1 MMNKLDNFHQVD
13 DADIA
18 VISLS
23 GRFPKAQ
30 NLEQFWQN
38 LRSGVES
45 ISFFSAQELES
56 AGIDSATL
64 SDPNYVKAAVPLEH
78 IDLFDASFFGYN
90 PRDAEIMDP
99 QHRIFLECACAAL
112 ENAGY
117 DPQTYSGSIGV
128 YAGST
133 ISNYLFNIYSNSN
146 IRESV
151 SGVEISLGNHP
162 DYLPMRVSFKLNL
175 TGPSYA
181 IQTSCST
188 SLVAVH
194 VACQSLLNYECDIA
208 LAGGISILDM
218 QPKSGYLYQEDGVL
232 SPDGHCRA
240 FDAKA
245 KGTIFGSGI
254 GIVVLKRLKDALA
267 DGDCIHGVIKGSAVN
282 NDGSLKAGFTA
293 PSVERQA
300 DVIAEAIA
308 AAGVEA
314 DTITYV
320 ETHGTGTPLGDPIEI
335 KALTKA
341 FRTSTQKRGF
351 CAIGSVKTNVGHL
364 DAAAGIAGLIKT
376 ILALKHKQIPPSL
389 HFKEPNPQIDFANS
403 PFYVNNTLSEWK
415 TDRIPRRAGITSL
428 GFGGTNAHVIVE
440 EAPPIEASNPGRT
453 YKLLM
458 LSAKTSSAL
467 ETATVNLA
475 NYLQQH
481 PELNLADVAYTLA
494 VGRQT
499 FNHRRIM
506 VCETIDDAVKTLHPL
521 EPQRVF
527 TYYQQPCNYPVVFM
541 FPGQGA
547 QYVNMARELYQSEPK
562 FTEEVDRCSLMLRP
576 FLGLDLREILYPSE
590 AQTQTA
596 TQQLKQTSIT
606 QPALFVI
613 EYALSKLWM
622 AWGVRPEAMIG
633 HSIGEYVAATLAG
646 VFSLKDALALVAVR
660 GRLMQ
665 QVPKGAM
672 LSVQLS
678 EQQVQ
683 PLLGKE
689 LSLAGING
697 PSLCVVSG
705 SCEAIDKLHQQLL
718 EKDVGCRKLHTSHA
732 FHSQMMDSVIE
743 AYTQYVEKVKFH
755 TPKIPFISNVTG
767 TWITTAQATDPNY
780 WAKHLRQ
787 TVRFSSGITELLK
800 EPERILLEVGPG
812 RTLSTFAKQHYN
824 SEPVVL
830 TSLRHPQEQQPDVAF
845 LLNTLGKLWLFG
857 VQVDW
862 SGFHANERRYRI
874 PLPTYPFERQRYWI
888 SRQAQPHDVRATQV
902 SLGKKP
908 DIADWFYLPLW
919 KQSAPPGLLGK
930 EDFAEQKS
938 CVLVFIDECG
948 LGEELVKKLQQ
959 QGQDSICVECSSRAI
974 AVRVGSEFSKLSD
987 SLYTLNPRQSH
998 DYDALLNELGALNLI
1013 PKTIVHLW
1021 SVTPGDKRSLKPS
1034 AYRTESELECFDDAQ
1049 YLGFYSLLFLTQA
1062 LGKQNWTD
1070 KFQITVIS
1078 NNIHSVTTEEMLFP
1092 EKATVLGLVK
1102 VIPQEYSN
1110 ISCRSIDIALPKQGS
1125 WQEEKLVDHLLT
1137 ELITKSS
1144 ELVIAYRGLNRW
1156 VQTFEPVRLEEASM
1170 STSRLRKGGVYLI
1183 TEGLGNIGLILAE
1196 YLAQTVQ
1203 AKLVLI
1209 GHNGLPE
1216 KDEWFE
1222 WLATHNDQDEMSHK
1236 IRKVQALEKLG
1247 AEVLVLSADVTNFEQ
1262 MQRAIAFVTNHFGNI
1277 HGVIY
1282 AAEIVNDNSNKSIQE
1297 ISQTDC
1303 QCQFQSKANG
1313 LFVLEKVLQGRGLD
1327 FYLLISSLSS
1337 ILGGLGY
1344 AAYSAAN
1351 ILVDTFAHKQNQ
1363 TNPVPWMSVN
1373 WDRWQLGE
1381 EEQNTANRTTLA
1393 GLFITPEEG
1402 IKAFQ
1407 CILTS
1412 DKITQVVVSTGDL
1425 QARFDQWLKLE
1436 SLGDIEQTS
1445 SAGDTKEELASTSL
1459 ARILHPR
1466 PNLGNDY
1473 VAPRTHVEETL
1484 ADIWRE
1490 ILCIEQIGIHDD
1502 FFELGGHSLLAVH
1515 LMAKIK
1521 KQLGQNIQ
1529 LSALFQGATIKHL
1542 ASILHEQANNQT
1554 SSPLVAIQP
1563 QGSKPPLFFVHPVGG
1578 NILCYYELSRHLG
1591 SEQPFYG
1598 LQALGLNGECQPY
1611 TRIEDMATQYIK
1623 ALREIQPNGPY
1634 FLGGWSMGG
1643 VVAFEMAQQLLRY
1656 GDQVAM
1662 LAMLDSPAPVKS
1674 EQTTEIDDYDDVKIL
1689 VDFAIDMA
1697 KSAGK
1702 NLSGSL
1708 EELQK
1713 LTLDEQLNYFLE
1725 QARIANLLPLD
1736 FELQQLH
1743 CLLKVFKSNVL
1754 ALQSYA
1760 PQVFPNRMIYFQASD
1775 EVSNDFHNPTL
1786 FWGGLSRKPVEII
1799 TIPSNHYTIIT
1810 KPHIQVVVEPLKF
1823 FINQT

>member
-1 MMNKLDNFHQVD
+1 MNKLETINDVD
-13 DADIA
+13 DADIG
-18 VISLS
+18 IIGLS
-23 GRFPKAQ
+23 GRFPKAE
-30 NLEQFWQN
+30 NIEQFWQN
-38 LRSGVES
+38 LRDGVES

-56 AGIDSATL
+56 MGIDSAML

-99 QHRIFLECACAAL
+99 QHRIFLECACVAL

-117 DPQTYSGSIGV
+117 DPQTFSGSIGV

-151 SGVEISLGNHP
+151 SDVEISLGNHP

-245 KGTIFGSGI
+245 KGTIFGSGV

-267 DGDCIHGVIKGSAVN
+267 DGDRIHAVIKGSAVN

-314 DTITYV
+314 ETITYV

-341 FRTSTQKRGF
+341 FRTSTQKQGF

-389 HFKEPNPQIDFANS
+389 HFEQPNPQIDFANS

-415 TDRIPRRAGITSL
+415 TGRIPRRAGITSL
-428 GFGGTNAHVIVE
+428 GFGGTNAHVILE
-440 EAPPIEASNPGRT
+440 EAPSIEASNPGRT
-453 YKLLM
+453 HKLLM

-475 NYLQQH
+475 NYLQEY

-499 FNHRRIM
+499 FNHRRIL
-506 VCETIDDAVKTLHPL
+506 VCDDIEDAVKTLHPL

-527 TYYQQPCNYPVVFM
+527 THYQQPCNQSVIFM

-606 QPALFVI
+606 QPVLFVI

-660 GRLMQ
+660 GQLMQ

-678 EQQVQ
+678 EQEVQ
-683 PLLGKE
+683 PLLREE
-689 LSLAGING
+689 LSLAAINS

-705 SCEAIDKLHQQLL
+705 SSDTIDKLQQQLL
-718 EKDVGCRKLHTSHA
+718 EKDIGCRKLHTSHA
-732 FHSQMMDSVIE
+732 FHSQMMDSVIDP
-743 AYTQYVEKVKFH
+743 YTHYVQKVKLNP
-755 TPKIPFISNVTG
+755 PKIPFISNVTG

-780 WAKHLRQ
+780 WARHLRQ

-812 RTLSTFAKQHYN
+812 RTLSTFGKQHYN
-824 SEPVVL
+824 LELVMLS
-830 TSLRHPQEQQPDVAF
+830 SIRHPQEQQSDVAF

-857 VQVDW
+857 VPVDW
-862 SGFHANERRYRI
+862 SGFYANERRYRI

-888 SRQAQPHDVRATQV
+888 SRQAQPHDVHATQV

-919 KQSAPPGLLGK
+919 KQSTLPGLLGK
-930 EDFAEQKS
+930 GDLAEQKS
-938 CVLVFIDECG
+938 CTLMFIDECG

-959 QGQDSICVECSSRAI
+959 QGQEAI

-987 SLYTLNPRQSH
+987 SLYTLNATQSH
-998 DYDALLNELGALNLI
+998 DYDALLNELLAQNKI
-1013 PKTIVHLW
+1013 PNTIVHLW
-1021 SVTPGDKRSLKPS
+1021 SVTPDEH
-1034 AYRTESELECFDDAQ
+1034 TESELEWFDGAQ

-1062 LGKQNWTD
+1062 LGKQNCTD
-1070 KFQITVIS
+1070 EFQITVVS
-1078 NNIHSVTTEEMLFP
+1078 NNIQSITAEEMLCP
-1092 EKATVLGLVK
+1092 EKATVLGPVK

-1110 ISCRSIDIALPKQGS
+1110 ISCRSIDVALPRQGS
-1125 WQEEKLVDHLLT
+1125 WLEEKLVDHLLD
-1137 ELITKSS
+1137 ELQTKSS

-1156 VQTFEPVRLEEASM
+1156 VQTFERVRLEEAKGR
-1170 STSRLRKGGVYLI
+1170 TSRLRIGGVYLI

-1196 YLAQTVQ
+1196 SVAQTVP

-1209 GHNGLPE
+1209 GQKDLPE
-1216 KDEWFE
+1216 KDEWSQ
-1222 WLATHNDQDEMSHK
+1222 WLVTHDDQDEMSHK
-1236 IRKVQALEKLG
+1236 IRKVQALEELG
-1247 AEVLVLSADVTNFEQ
+1247 AEVLVLSTDVTNFEQ
-1262 MQRAIAFVTNHFGNI
+1262 MQRAIAFITEYFGDI
-1277 HGVIY
+1277 HGVFY
-1282 AAEIVNDNSNKSIQE
+1282 AAEIVGDNSSKSVQE
-1297 ISQTDC
+1297 ISQPDC
-1303 QCQFQSKANG
+1303 QCQFQSKAHG
-1313 LFVLEKVLQGRGLD
+1313 LFVLEKVLQGRDLD

-1344 AAYSAAN
+1344 IAYSAAN
-1351 ILVDTFAHKQNQ
+1351 IFIDTFVHKQHQ
-1363 TNPVPWMSVN
+1363 TNRISWISLN

-1381 EEQNTANRTTLA
+1381 EDNNTTNRTTFA
-1393 GLFITPEEG
+1393 ELFITPEEG

-1407 CILTS
+1407 RILTRE
-1412 DKITQVVVSTGDL
+1412 KITQVVVSTGDL
-1425 QARFDQWLKLE
+1425 QARFDQWLKLK
-1436 SLGDIEQTS
+1436 SLDDIEQTS
-1445 SAGDTKEELASTSL
+1445 FAGDTKEELVPTNI
-1459 ARILHPR
+1459 ARRLHPR
-1466 PNLGNDY
+1466 PNLGNNY
-1473 VAPRTHVEETL
+1473 VAPRTHVEQTL
-1484 ADIWRE
+1484 ADIWQQ

-1515 LMAKIK
+1515 LMTKIK

-1529 LSALFQGATIKHL
+1529 LSALFQGPTIKRL
-1542 ASILHEQANNQT
+1542 ANILHEQANNQT
-1554 SSPLVAIQP
+1554 SAPLVVIQP

-1578 NILCYYELSRHLG
+1578 NILCYYELSRHLV

-1598 LQALGLNGECQPY
+1598 LQALGLNGECEPY
-1611 TRIEDMATQYIK
+1611 TRIEDMATEYIK

-1643 VVAFEMAQQLLRY
+1643 VVAFEMATQLLRY

-1674 EQTTEIDDYDDVKIL
+1674 NQTVEVDDYDDVKIL

-1697 KSAGK
+1697 RSAGK
-1702 NLSGSL
+1702 NLSGSV
-1708 EELQK
+1708 EQLQG
-1713 LTLDEQLNYFLE
+1713 LTLEEQLNYFLE
-1725 QARIANLLPLD
+1725 QARITNLLPLD
-1736 FELQQLH
+1736 FELQQLRY
-1743 CLLKVFKSNVL
+1743 LLKVFKSNVI
-1754 ALQSYA
+1754 ALQNYV
-1760 PQVFPNRMIYFQASD
+1760 PQVYPNPIIYFQATE
-1775 EVSNDFHNPTL
+1775 EVSNDLHNPI
-1786 FWGGLSRKPVEII
+1786 LSWNELSSVPIKII
-1799 TIPSNHYTIIT
+1799 NLL
-1810 KPHIQVVVEPLKF
+1810 QFLKRVCF
-1823 FINQT
+1823 LILKKA

>member
-1 MMNKLDNFHQVD
+1 MNNLESFNQVD

-18 VISLS
+18 VIGLS

-30 NLEQFWQN
+30 NIEEFWQN
-38 LRSGVES
+38 LRDGVES

-99 QHRIFLECACAAL
+99 QHRIFLECACVAL

-133 ISNYLFNIYSNSN
+133 ISNYLFNIYSNPN

-151 SGVEISLGNHP
+151 SDVEISLGNHP

-245 KGTIFGSGI
+245 KGTIFGSGV
-254 GIVVLKRLKDALA
+254 GIVVLKRLKDAVA
-267 DGDCIHGVIKGSAVN
+267 DGDRIHAIIKGSAVN

-351 CAIGSVKTNVGHL
+351 CAIASVKTNIGHL

-376 ILALKHKQIPPSL
+376 ILALKHKQIPASL
-389 HFKEPNPQIDFANS
+389 HCEQPNPQIDFTNS
-403 PFYVNNTLSEWK
+403 PFYVSTALSEWK
-415 TDRIPRRAGITSL
+415 TNGIPRRAGITSL

-440 EAPPIEASNPGRT
+440 EAPFIEASSPGRT

-467 ETATVNLA
+467 ETATLNLA
-475 NYLQQH
+475 NHLKQH
-481 PELNLADVAYTLA
+481 PDLNLADAAYTLA

-499 FNHRRIM
+499 FNHRRIL
-506 VCETIDDAVKTLHPL
+506 VCETIDDAVEALHSL
-521 EPQRVF
+521 DPQRVF
-527 TYYQQPCNYPVVFM
+527 TYYQQPCNHPVVFM

-547 QYVNMARELYQSEPK
+547 QYVNMARQLYHEPK
-562 FTEEVDRCSLMLRP
+562 FTEEVDRCCLILKP
-576 FLGLDLREILYPSE
+576 HLGLDLRDILYPSE

-622 AWGVRPEAMIG
+622 AWGIRPEAMIG

-646 VFSLKDALALVAVR
+646 VFSLKDALALVAIR
-660 GRLMQ
+660 GQLMQ
-665 QVPKGAM
+665 ELPKGAM

-705 SCEAIDKLHQQLL
+705 STEAIAQLQQQLL

-743 AYTQYVEKVKFH
+743 PYTQYIQKVKLNP
-755 TPKIPFISNVTG
+755 PKIPFISNVTG

-787 TVRFSSGITELLK
+787 TVRFSSGMTELLK

-830 TSLRHPQEQQPDVAF
+830 TSIRHPQEQQSDVAF

-862 SGFHANERRYRI
+862 SGFYANEQRHRI

-888 SRQAQPHDVRATQV
+888 SPQAQPRDVRATQV
-902 SLGKKP
+902 SLSKKL
-908 DIADWFYLPLW
+908 DIADWFYLPFW
-919 KQSAPPGLLGK
+919 KQSVPLALLGK
-930 EDFAEQKS
+930 GDLAEQKS
-938 CVLVFIDECG
+938 CTLVFIDECG
-948 LGEELVKKLQQ
+948 LGSQLVKKLEQ
-959 QGQDSICVECSSRAI
+959 QGQEAI
-974 AVRVGSEFSKLSD
+974 AIHRGSEFSKLSD
-987 SLYTLNPRQSH
+987 RLYTLNPRQSN
-998 DYDALLNELGALNLI
+998 DYDALLNELLAQNKI

-1021 SVTPGDKRSLKPS
+1021 SVTPDDC
-1034 AYRTESELECFDDAQ
+1034 AESEIECFNSAQ

-1070 KFQITVIS
+1070 EFQITVVS
-1078 NNIHSVTTEEMLFP
+1078 NNIQSVTAEEMLCP
-1092 EKATVLGLVK
+1092 EKATVLGPVK

-1110 ISCRSIDIALPKQGS
+1110 ISCRSIDVALPRQGS
-1125 WQEEKLVDHLLT
+1125 WQEEKLVDYLLD
-1137 ELITKSS
+1137 ELQTKSS

-1156 VQTFEPVRLEEASM
+1156 VQTFEPVRLSEANGKI
-1170 STSRLRKGGVYLI
+1170 SRLRKGGVYLI
-1183 TEGLGNIGLILAE
+1183 TEGLGNIGLILAK

-1209 GHNGLPE
+1209 GHNSFPE
-1216 KDEWFE
+1216 KDEWSG
-1222 WLATHNDQDEMSHK
+1222 WLATHNDQDEMSRK
-1236 IRKVQALEKLG
+1236 IREVQALEELG

-1262 MQRAIAFVTNHFGNI
+1262 MQSAIAFVTNHFGDI
-1277 HGVIY
+1277 HGIIY
-1282 AAEIVNDNSNKSIQE
+1282 AAEIVGDNSQKSIQE
-1297 ISQTDC
+1297 ICQTDC
-1303 QCQFQSKANG
+1303 QCQFQSRANG
-1313 LFVLEKVLQGRGLD
+1313 LFVLEKVLQARELD

-1351 ILVDTFAHKQNQ
+1351 VFVDTFVHKQNQ
-1363 TNPVPWMSVN
+1363 TNPVPWISVN
-1373 WDRWQLGE
+1373 CDRWQLG

-1393 GLFITPEEG
+1393 ELFITPEEG

-1407 CILTS
+1407 RILTS

-1436 SLGDIEQTS
+1436 FLRDIEQTS

-1459 ARILHPR
+1459 GRILHPR

-1473 VAPRTHVEETL
+1473 VAPRTHVEQTL

-1490 ILCIEQIGIHDD
+1490 ILCIEQVGIHDD

-1529 LSALFQGATIKHL
+1529 LSALFQKSTIKHL

-1554 SSPLVAIQP
+1554 LSPLVAIQP

-1578 NILCYYELSRHLG
+1578 NILCYYELSLHL
-1591 SEQPFYG
+1591 SSDQPLYG

-1643 VVAFEMAQQLLRY
+1643 VVAFEMATQLLRH
-1656 GDQVAM
+1656 GDRVAM

-1674 EQTTEIDDYDDVKIL
+1674 EKTAEIDEYDDVKIL
-1689 VDFAIDMA
+1689 VDFAMDMA
-1697 KSAGK
+1697 QSAGK
-1702 NLSGSL
+1702 NLLGSVDQ
-1708 EELQK
+1708 LQG
-1713 LTLDEQLNYFLE
+1713 LTQDEQLNYFLK
-1725 QARIANLLPLD
+1725 QARIANLLPPD
-1736 FELQQLH
+1736 FELQQLR
-1743 CLLKVFKSNVL
+1743 CLLNVFKSNVL
-1754 ALQSYA
+1754 ALQSYV
-1760 PQVFPNRMIYFQASD
+1760 PQVYPNQIVYFQASD
-1775 EVSNDFHNPTL
+1775 EVSNDLHNPTL
-1786 FWGGLSRKPVEII
+1786 FWGGLSCEPIEII

-1810 KPHIQVVVEPLKF
+1810 KPHIQVVVEQLNVF
-1823 FINQT
+1823 LNQT

>member
-1 MMNKLDNFHQVD
+1 MNVLKTINDID
-13 DADIA
+13 DADIG
-18 VISLS
+18 VIGLS

-30 NLEQFWQN
+30 NIEQFWQN
-38 LRSGVES
+38 LRSGIES
-45 ISFFSAQELES
+45 ISFFSEQELES
-56 AGIDSATL
+56 VGIDSATL
-64 SDPNYVKAAVPLEH
+64 NDPNYVKAAVPLEH

-99 QHRIFLECACAAL
+99 QHRIFLECACVAL
-112 ENAGY
+112 EDAGY
-117 DPQTYSGSIGV
+117 NPQTYFGSIGV

-146 IRESV
+146 IRKSV
-151 SGVEISLGNHP
+151 SDVEISLGNHP

-245 KGTIFGSGI
+245 KGTIFGSGV

-267 DGDCIHGVIKGSAVN
+267 DGDCIHAVIKGSAVN

-293 PSVERQA
+293 PSVEGQVE
-300 DVIAEAIA
+300 VIAEAIA

-314 DTITYV
+314 ETITYV

-341 FRTSTQKRGF
+341 FRTSTQKQGF

-389 HFKEPNPQIDFANS
+389 HFEQPNPQIDFANS

-415 TDRIPRRAGITSL
+415 TGRIPRRAGITSL
-428 GFGGTNAHVIVE
+428 GFGGTNAHVILE
-440 EAPPIEASNPGRT
+440 EAPSIEASNLGRT
-453 YKLLM
+453 HKLLM

-475 NYLQQH
+475 NYLQQY

-499 FNHRRIM
+499 FNHRRIL
-506 VCETIDDAVKTLHPL
+506 VCHDIKDAVKTLHPL
-521 EPQRVF
+521 EPQRIF
-527 TYYQQPCNYPVVFM
+527 THYQQACNQSVIFM

-562 FTEEVDRCSLMLRP
+562 FTEEVDRCCLMLRP

-590 AQTQTA
+590 AQTETA
-596 TQQLKQTSIT
+596 IKQLKQTFIT
-606 QPALFVI
+606 QPVLFVI

-633 HSIGEYVAATLAG
+633 HSIGEYVAATLAE
-646 VFSLKDALALVAVR
+646 VFSLRDALALVVTR
-660 GRLMQ
+660 GQLMQ
-665 QVPKGAM
+665 QLPSGAM
-672 LSVQLS
+672 LSVPLS
-678 EQQVQ
+678 EQEVQ

-689 LSLAGING
+689 LSLAAING
-697 PSLCVVSG
+697 SSLCVVSG
-705 SCEAIDKLHQQLL
+705 SIDVIDKLHQQLL

-732 FHSQMMDSVIE
+732 FHSQMMDSVIDP
-743 AYTQYVEKVKFH
+743 YTHYLQKVKLN

-767 TWITTAQATDPNY
+767 TWITTAQATDPHY

-787 TVRFSSGITELLK
+787 TVRFSSGISELLK

-812 RTLSTFAKQHYN
+812 RTLSTFALTHYN
-824 SEPVVL
+824 LEPLVL
-830 TSLRHPQEQQPDVAF
+830 TSLRHPQQQQSDVAF
-845 LLNTLGKLWLFG
+845 LLNTLGRLWLSG
-857 VQVDW
+857 VKVDW
-862 SGFHANERRYRI
+862 SGFYANERRHRI

-888 SRQAQPHDVRATQV
+888 SRQAQPRDIPATQV
-902 SLGKKP
+902 SLSKKP

-919 KQSAPPGLLGK
+919 KQSTLPGLLGK
-930 EDFAEQKS
+930 EDLAEQKS
-938 CVLVFIDECG
+938 CTLVFSDECG
-948 LGEELVKKLQQ
+948 LGSQLVKKLQQ
-959 QGQDSICVECSSRAI
+959 QGQEAI
-974 AVRVGSEFSKLSD
+974 AVRVGSEFSKLND

-998 DYDALLNELGALNLI
+998 DYDALLNEHLAQNKI
-1013 PKTIVHLW
+1013 PNTIVHLW
-1021 SVTPGDKRSLKPS
+1021 SVTPDEY
-1034 AYRTESELECFDDAQ
+1034 AESELEWFDGAQ

-1070 KFQITVIS
+1070 EFQITVVS
-1078 NNIHSVTTEEMLFP
+1078 NNIQSITAEEMLCP
-1092 EKATVLGLVK
+1092 EKATILGPVK

-1110 ISCRSIDIALPKQGS
+1110 ISCRSIDVALPRQGS
-1125 WQEEKLVDHLLT
+1125 WQEEKLVNHLLD
-1137 ELITKSS
+1137 ELQTKSS

-1156 VQTFEPVRLEEASM
+1156 VQTFERVRLEEAKGK
-1170 STSRLRKGGVYLI
+1170 TSRLRIGGVYLI

-1209 GHNGLPE
+1209 GQKDLPA
-1216 KDEWFE
+1216 KDEWSQ
-1222 WLATHNDQDEMSHK
+1222 WLITHDDQDEMSRK
-1236 IRKVQALEKLG
+1236 IRKVQALEELG
-1247 AEVLVLSADVTNFEQ
+1247 AEVLVLSADVTNSEQ
-1262 MQRAIAFVTNHFGNI
+1262 MQRAIALASKHFGDI

-1282 AAEIVNDNSNKSIQE
+1282 AAEIVGGNLQKSVQE

-1303 QCQFQSKANG
+1303 ECQFQSKAHG
-1313 LFVLEKVLQGRGLD
+1313 LFVLEKVLLGRELD

-1344 AAYSAAN
+1344 IAYSAAN
-1351 ILVDTFAHKQNQ
+1351 IFIDTFVHKQNQ
-1363 TNPVPWMSVN
+1363 TNRVPWITVN
-1373 WDRWQLGE
+1373 WDRWQFGE
-1381 EEQNTANRTTLA
+1381 EENTTNKTTLA
-1393 GLFITPEEG
+1393 ELFITPEEG
-1402 IKAFQ
+1402 VKAFQ
-1407 CILTS
+1407 RILTRE
-1412 DKITQVVVSTGDL
+1412 KITQFVVSTGDL
-1425 QARFDQWLKLE
+1425 QARFDQWLKLK
-1436 SLGDIEQTS
+1436 SSSDIEQTS
-1445 SAGDTKEELASTSL
+1445 CVGDTKEELASTNL

-1473 VAPRTHVEETL
+1473 VAPLTHVEQTL
-1484 ADIWRE
+1484 ADIWQE

-1515 LMAKIK
+1515 LMTKIK
-1521 KQLGQNIQ
+1521 KLLGQNIQ
-1529 LSALFQGATIKHL
+1529 LSVLFQGATIKRL
-1542 ASILHEQANNQT
+1542 ANILHEEANNQT
-1554 SSPLVAIQP
+1554 SSPLVPIQP

-1578 NILCYYELSRHLG
+1578 NILCYYELSRYLG

-1598 LQALGLNGECQPY
+1598 LQALGLNGECETY

-1623 ALREIQPNGPY
+1623 ALRKIQPNGPY

-1643 VVAFEMAQQLLRY
+1643 VVAFEMATQLLKH
-1656 GDQVAM
+1656 GHQVAM
-1662 LAMLDSPAPVKS
+1662 LAMLDSPAPVPSNK
-1674 EQTTEIDDYDDVKIL
+1674 TTEIDDDDDVKIL

-1697 KSAGK
+1697 RSAGK
-1702 NLSGSL
+1702 NLSGSV
-1708 EELQK
+1708 EQLQG
-1713 LTLDEQLNYFLE
+1713 LTLEEQLNYFLE

-1736 FELQQLH
+1736 FELQQLRF
-1743 CLLKVFKSNVL
+1743 LLKVFQSNVR
-1754 ALQSYA
+1754 ALQSYV
-1760 PQVFPNRMIYFQASD
+1760 PQVYPNPIIYFQASE
-1775 EVSNDFHNPTL
+1775 EVSNDLHNPTL
-1786 FWGGLSRKPVEII
+1786 SWGRASREPIKII
-1799 TIPSNHYTIIT
+1799 TIPSNHYTIMT
-1810 KPHIQVVVEPLKF
+1810 KPHVQVVVEHLMVFK
-1823 FINQT
+1823 N

>member
-1 MMNKLDNFHQVD
+1 MINSLKIFHQVD
-13 DADIA
+13 EADIA
-18 VISLS
+18 VIGLS

-30 NLEQFWQN
+30 NIEQFWQN

-45 ISFFSAQELES
+45 ISFFSTQELES

-64 SDPNYVKAAVPLEH
+64 NDPNYVKAAVPLEH

-99 QHRIFLECACAAL
+99 QHRIFLECACVAL

-117 DPQTYSGSIGV
+117 NPQTYSGSIGV

-133 ISNYLFNIYSNSN
+133 ISNYLFNIYSNPN

-194 VACQSLLNYECDIA
+194 VACQSLLNYECDMA

-218 QPKSGYLYQEDGVL
+218 QSKNGYRYQEDGVL

-245 KGTIFGSGI
+245 KGTIFGSGV
-254 GIVVLKRLKDALA
+254 GIVVLKKLKDALA
-267 DGDCIHGVIKGSAVN
+267 DGDRIHAVIKGSAVN

-293 PSVERQA
+293 PSVEGQVE
-300 DVIAEAIA
+300 VIAEAIA

-314 DTITYV
+314 ETITYV

-341 FRTSTQKRGF
+341 FRTSTLKRGF

-467 ETATVNLA
+467 EAATVNLG

-481 PELNLADVAYTLA
+481 PELNLADVAYTLQ
-494 VGRQT
+494 VGRQA
-499 FNHRRIM
+499 FNHRRIL
-506 VCETIDDAVKTLHPL
+506 VCHDIEDAVKTLHPL
-521 EPQRVF
+521 EPKRVF
-527 TYYQQPCNYPVVFM
+527 THYQQPCNHPVVFM

-562 FTEEVDRCSLMLRP
+562 FTEEVDRCCLMLRP
-576 FLGLDLREILYPSE
+576 FLGLDLRDILYPSE

-596 TQQLKQTSIT
+596 TKQLEQTSIT

-633 HSIGEYVAATLAG
+633 HSIGEYVAATLSG
-646 VFSLKDALALVAVR
+646 VFSLKDALALVAAR

-689 LSLAGING
+689 LSLAGVNG

-705 SCEAIDKLHQQLL
+705 STDAIAQLQQQLL
-718 EKDVGCRKLHTSHA
+718 EKDVGCRKLHTSGA

-743 AYTQYVEKVKFH
+743 LYTQYIQKVKLN

-767 TWITTAQATDPNY
+767 TWITTAQATDSHY
-780 WAKHLRQ
+780 WARHLRQ
-787 TVRFSSGITELLK
+787 TVRFSSGMTELLK

-812 RTLSTFAKQHYN
+812 GTLSTFAKQYYN
-824 SEPVVL
+824 LEPVVL
-830 TSLRHPQEQQPDVAF
+830 TSLRHPQEQQSDIAF

-857 VQVDW
+857 VQVDG
-862 SGFHANERRYRI
+862 SGFYANERRHRI

-902 SLGKKP
+902 SLSKKP

-930 EDFAEQKS
+930 ENLAEQKS
-938 CVLVFIDECG
+938 CTLVFMDECG
-948 LGEELVKKLQQ
+948 LGYQLVKKLEHL
-959 QGQDSICVECSSRAI
+959 GSSKAI

-998 DYDALLNELGALNLI
+998 DYDALLNELGALNKI
-1013 PKTIVHLW
+1013 PNTIVHLW
-1021 SVTPGDKRSLKPS
+1021 SVTPDE
-1034 AYRTESELECFDDAQ
+1034 RTESELEWFDSAQ

-1070 KFQITVIS
+1070 KFQITVVS
-1078 NNIHSVTTEEMLFP
+1078 NNIQSVTAEEILCP

-1110 ISCRSIDIALPKQGS
+1110 ISCRSIDVALPRCGS

-1156 VQTFEPVRLEEASM
+1156 VQTFEPVRLEEAKG
-1170 STSRLRKGGVYLI
+1170 STSRLKKGGVYLI
-1183 TEGLGNIGLILAE
+1183 IEGLGNIGLILAQ

-1209 GHNGLPE
+1209 GHKGLPE
-1216 KDEWFE
+1216 KDEWSQ
-1222 WLATHNDQDEMSHK
+1222 WLATHDHQDEISRK
-1236 IRKVQALEKLG
+1236 IRKVQALDELG
-1247 AEVLVLSADVTNFEQ
+1247 AEVLVLSVDVTNFEQ
-1262 MQRAIAFVTNHFGNI
+1262 MQRAITLATEHSGNI

-1282 AAEIVNDNSNKSIQE
+1282 AAEIVSDNSNKNSNKSIQE

-1303 QCQFQSKANG
+1303 QYQFQSKTHG
-1313 LFVLEKVLQGRGLD
+1313 LFVLEKILQARELD

-1344 AAYSAAN
+1344 VAYSAAN
-1351 ILVDTFAHKQNQ
+1351 IFVDTFAHKQNQ
-1363 TNPVPWMSVN
+1363 TNPVPWISVN
-1373 WDRWQLGE
+1373 CDRWQLGE
-1381 EEQNTANRTTLA
+1381 EEQNIANRTTLA
-1393 GLFITPEEG
+1393 ELFITPEEG

-1407 CILTS
+1407 RIFIS
-1412 DKITQVVVSTGDL
+1412 EKITQVVVSTGDL

-1436 SLGDIEQTS
+1436 SLGDIDQTS
-1445 SAGDTKEELASTSL
+1445 FAGDTKEELASTSL

-1473 VAPRTHVEETL
+1473 VAPRTHIEQTL

-1490 ILCIEQIGIHDD
+1490 ILCIEHIGIHDD

-1554 SSPLVAIQP
+1554 LSGLVAIQP

-1578 NILCYYELSRHLG
+1578 NILCYYELSRHL
-1591 SEQPFYG
+1591 SWDQPFYG
-1598 LQALGLNGECQPY
+1598 LQALGLNGECEPI

-1623 ALREIQPNGPY
+1623 ALREIQPTGPY

-1643 VVAFEMAQQLLRY
+1643 VVAFEMAQQLLRH

-1662 LAMLDSPAPVKS
+1662 LAMLDSPVPVKS
-1674 EQTTEIDDYDDVKIL
+1674 EQTAEVDDYDDVKIL
-1689 VDFAIDMA
+1689 VDFATDMA
-1697 KSAGK
+1697 LSAGK
-1702 NLSGSL
+1702 NLSGSVD
-1708 EELQK
+1708 ELQG
-1713 LTLDEQLNYFLE
+1713 LGLDEQLNYFLE

-1736 FELQQLH
+1736 FELQQLR

-1760 PQVFPNRMIYFQASD
+1760 PQVYPNKFVYFQASD
-1775 EVSNDFHNPTL
+1775 EVSNDLQNPTL
-1786 FWGGLSRKPVEII
+1786 FWGGLSCKTVEII

-1810 KPHIQVVVEPLKF
+1810 KPHIKVVVEHLNVF
-1823 FINQT
+1823 MNQI

>member
-1 MMNKLDNFHQVD
+1 MNSLENFHQAD

-18 VISLS
+18 VIGLS

-30 NLEQFWQN
+30 NIEQFWQN

-56 AGIDSATL
+56 VGIDSAML

-99 QHRIFLECACAAL
+99 QHRIFLECACVAL

-151 SGVEISLGNHP
+151 SSVEISLGNHP

-218 QPKSGYLYQEDGVL
+218 QPKSGYIYQEDGVL

-245 KGTIFGSGI
+245 KGTIFGSGV
-254 GIVVLKRLKDALA
+254 GIVVLKRLKEALA
-267 DGDCIHGVIKGSAVN
+267 DGDCIHAVIKGSAVN

-293 PSVERQA
+293 PSVEGQVE
-300 DVIAEAIA
+300 VIAEAIA

-314 DTITYV
+314 ETITYV

-341 FRTSTQKRGF
+341 FRTSTRKQGF

-389 HFKEPNPQIDFANS
+389 HFEQPNPQIDFANS

-415 TDRIPRRAGITSL
+415 TGRIPRRAGITSL
-428 GFGGTNAHVIVE
+428 GFGGTNAHVILE
-440 EAPPIEASNPGRT
+440 EAPSIEASNPGRT
-453 YKLLM
+453 HKLLI

-475 NYLQQH
+475 NYLEQY

-499 FNHRRIM
+499 FNHRRIL
-506 VCETIDDAVKTLHPL
+506 VCHDIEDAVKTLHPL

-527 TYYQQPCNYPVVFM
+527 THYQQACNHSVIFM

-562 FTEEVDRCSLMLRP
+562 FTEEVDCCCLMLRP

-590 AQTQTA
+590 AQTETA
-596 TQQLKQTSIT
+596 TKQLKQTSIT
-606 QPALFVI
+606 QPVLFVI

-646 VFSLKDALALVAVR
+646 VFSLKDALALVATR
-660 GRLMQ
+660 GQLMQ
-665 QVPKGAM
+665 QLPSGAM

-678 EQQVQ
+678 EQEVQ

-689 LSLAGING
+689 LSLAAING
-697 PSLCVVSG
+697 SSLCVVSG
-705 SCEAIDKLHQQLL
+705 SIDVIDKLQQQLL

-732 FHSQMMDSVIE
+732 FHSQMMDSVIDL
-743 AYTQYVEKVKFH
+743 YTQYLQKVKLN

-767 TWITTAQATDPNY
+767 TWITTAQATDPHY
-780 WAKHLRQ
+780 WARHLRQ
-787 TVRFSSGITELLK
+787 TVRFSSGIIELLK

-812 RTLSTFAKQHYN
+812 RTLSTFALTHYN
-824 SEPVVL
+824 LEPVVL
-830 TSLRHPQEQQPDVAF
+830 TSIRHPQEQQSDVAF
-845 LLNTLGKLWLFG
+845 LLNTLGRLWLSG
-857 VQVDW
+857 VKVDW
-862 SGFHANERRYRI
+862 SGFYANDRRHRI

-888 SRQAQPHDVRATQV
+888 SRQAQPRDIPATQV
-902 SLGKKP
+902 LLGKNLE
-908 DIADWFYLPLW
+908 IADWFYLPLW
-919 KQSAPPGLLGK
+919 KQSTPPGLLGK
-930 EDFAEQKS
+930 GDLAEQKS
-938 CVLVFIDECG
+938 CKLVFSDECG

-959 QGQDSICVECSSRAI
+959 QGQEAI
-974 AVRVGSEFSKLSD
+974 TVRVGSEFSKLSD

-998 DYDALLNELGALNLI
+998 DYDALLNELLAQNKI
-1013 PKTIVHLW
+1013 PNTIVHLW
-1021 SVTPGDKRSLKPS
+1021 SVTPDEH
-1034 AYRTESELECFDDAQ
+1034 TESELEWFDGAQ

-1070 KFQITVIS
+1070 EFQITVVS
-1078 NNIHSVTTEEMLFP
+1078 NNIQSITAKEMLCP
-1092 EKATVLGLVK
+1092 EKATVLGPVK

-1110 ISCRSIDIALPKQGS
+1110 ISCRSIDVALPRQGS
-1125 WQEEKLVDHLLT
+1125 WQEEKLVDHLLD
-1137 ELITKSS
+1137 ELQTKSS

-1156 VQTFEPVRLEEASM
+1156 VQTFERVRLEEAKGK
-1170 STSRLRKGGVYLI
+1170 TSRLRKGGVYLI
-1183 TEGLGNIGLILAE
+1183 TEGLANIGLILAE

-1209 GHNGLPE
+1209 GQKDLPE
-1216 KDEWFE
+1216 KDEWSQ
-1222 WLATHNDQDEMSHK
+1222 WLVTHDDQDEMSRK
-1236 IRKVQALEKLG
+1236 IRKILALEELG
-1247 AEVLVLSADVTNFEQ
+1247 AEVLVLSADVTNSEQ
-1262 MQRAIAFVTNHFGNI
+1262 MQRAIALASEYFGDI
-1277 HGVIY
+1277 HGIIY
-1282 AAEIVNDNSNKSIQE
+1282 AAEIVGGNSQKSVQE

-1303 QCQFQSKANG
+1303 QYQFQSKAHG
-1313 LFVLEKVLQGRGLD
+1313 LFVLEKVLQGRELD

-1344 AAYSAAN
+1344 VAYSAAN
-1351 ILVDTFAHKQNQ
+1351 IFLDTFVHKRNQ
-1363 TNPVPWMSVN
+1363 TNPIPWITIN

-1381 EEQNTANRTTLA
+1381 EDQSTVNRTTWA
-1393 GLFITPEEG
+1393 ELFITPEEG

-1407 CILTS
+1407 RILTS
-1412 DKITQVVVSTGDL
+1412 ENITQVVVSTGNL
-1425 QARFDQWLKLE
+1425 QARFDQWLKLK
-1436 SLGDIEQTS
+1436 SLGGIEH
-1445 SAGDTKEELASTSL
+1445 SASTGDTKEKLTL
-1459 ARILHPR
+1459 TNLGRILHPR
-1466 PNLGNDY
+1466 PNLENNY
-1473 VAPRTHVEETL
+1473 VAPRTHVEQTL
-1484 ADIWRE
+1484 ADMWRE

-1515 LMAKIK
+1515 LMTKIK
-1521 KQLGQNIQ
+1521 KQLGAKHSSICPFPRKQ
-1529 LSALFQGATIKHL
+1529 LS
-1542 ASILHEQANNQT
+1542 
-1554 SSPLVAIQP
+1554 
-1563 QGSKPPLFFVHPVGG
+1563 
-1578 NILCYYELSRHLG
+1578 NI
-1591 SEQPFYG
+1591 
-1598 LQALGLNGECQPY
+1598 
-1611 TRIEDMATQYIK
+1611 
-1623 ALREIQPNGPY
+1623 
-1634 FLGGWSMGG
+1634 
-1643 VVAFEMAQQLLRY
+1643 
-1656 GDQVAM
+1656 
-1662 LAMLDSPAPVKS
+1662 
-1674 EQTTEIDDYDDVKIL
+1674 
-1689 VDFAIDMA
+1689 
-1697 KSAGK
+1697 
-1702 NLSGSL
+1702 
-1708 EELQK
+1708 
-1713 LTLDEQLNYFLE
+1713 
-1725 QARIANLLPLD
+1725 
-1736 FELQQLH
+1736 
-1743 CLLKVFKSNVL
+1743 
-1754 ALQSYA
+1754 
-1760 PQVFPNRMIYFQASD
+1760 
-1775 EVSNDFHNPTL
+1775 
-1786 FWGGLSRKPVEII
+1786 
-1799 TIPSNHYTIIT
+1799 
-1810 KPHIQVVVEPLKF
+1810 
-1823 FINQT
+1823 

>member
-1 MMNKLDNFHQVD
+1 MNQLEKSNDVD

-18 VISLS
+18 VVGLS
-23 GRFPKAQ
+23 GRFPKAE
-30 NLEQFWQN
+30 NIEQFWQN
-38 LRSGVES
+38 LRDGVES

-99 QHRIFLECACAAL
+99 QHRIFLECAYVAL

-188 SLVAVH
+188 SLVSVH

-245 KGTIFGSGI
+245 KGTIFGSGV

-267 DGDCIHGVIKGSAVN
+267 DGDRIHAVIKGSAVN

-314 DTITYV
+314 ETVTYV
-320 ETHGTGTPLGDPIEI
+320 EAHGTGTPLGDPIEI

-389 HFKEPNPQIDFANS
+389 HFEQPNPQIDFANS

-415 TDRIPRRAGITSL
+415 TDGIPRRAGITSL

-440 EAPPIEASNPGRT
+440 EAPFIEASSPGRT

-506 VCETIDDAVKTLHPL
+506 VCETIDDAVKTLHPV

-562 FTEEVDRCSLMLRP
+562 FSEEVDRCCLMLRP
-576 FLGLDLREILYPSE
+576 FLGLDLRDILYPSE

-596 TQQLKQTSIT
+596 TQQLQQTSIT

-697 PSLCVVSG
+697 SSLCVVSG

-743 AYTQYVEKVKFH
+743 PYAQYIQKVKLN

-824 SEPVVL
+824 SEPVAL
-830 TSLRHPQEQQPDVAF
+830 TSLRHPQDQQSDVAF

-857 VQVDW
+857 VQVNW
-862 SGFHANERRYRI
+862 SCLYANERRHRI

-888 SRQAQPHDVRATQV
+888 SRQAQPRDVRATQV

-919 KQSAPPGLLGK
+919 KQSAPPELLGK
-930 EDFAEQKS
+930 GDLAEQKS
-938 CVLVFIDECG
+938 CTLVFIDECG

-959 QGQDSICVECSSRAI
+959 QGQEAICADRSSKAI
-974 AVRVGSEFSKLSD
+974 AIQIGSEFSKLSD

-1021 SVTPGDKRSLKPS
+1021 SVTSHEHP
-1034 AYRTESELECFDDAQ
+1034 ESELECFDDAQ

-1070 KFQITVIS
+1070 KFKITVIS
-1078 NNIHSVTTEEMLFP
+1078 NNIHSVTTEEMLCP

-1110 ISCRSIDIALPKQGS
+1110 ISCRSIDVVLPKQGS
-1125 WQEEKLVDHLLT
+1125 WQEEKLVDHLLD
-1137 ELITKSS
+1137 ELQTKSS

-1156 VQTFEPVRLEEASM
+1156 VQTFEKVRLEEAKGK
-1170 STSRLRKGGVYLI
+1170 TSRLRKGGVYLI

-1209 GHNGLPE
+1209 GQKNLPE
-1216 KDEWFE
+1216 KDEWSH
-1222 WLATHNDQDEMSHK
+1222 WLATHDHQDEITRK
-1236 IRKVQALEKLG
+1236 IRKVQALEELG
-1247 AEVLVLSADVTNFEQ
+1247 AEVLVLNADVTNFEQ
-1262 MQRAIAFVTNHFGNI
+1262 MERAIAFVTEYFGNI

-1282 AAEIVNDNSNKSIQE
+1282 AADIVGDNSNKNSNKSIQE

-1303 QCQFQSKANG
+1303 QYQFKSKAHG
-1313 LFVLEKVLQGRGLD
+1313 LFLLEKVLQGRGLD

-1351 ILVDTFAHKQNQ
+1351 IFVDTFAHKQNQ
-1363 TNPVPWMSVN
+1363 KNPVPWMSVN
-1373 WDRWQLGE
+1373 YDRWQLE

-1393 GLFITPEEG
+1393 ELFITPQEG

-1407 CILTS
+1407 RILKS
-1412 DKITQVVVSTGDL
+1412 DKITQVVLSTGDL
-1425 QARFDQWLKLE
+1425 QARFDQWLKLK
-1436 SLGDIEQTS
+1436 SLGEIEQTS
-1445 SAGDTKEELASTSL
+1445 SARDTKEELASTSL
-1459 ARILHPR
+1459 GRILHPR
-1466 PNLGNDY
+1466 PNLGNNY

-1484 ADIWRE
+1484 ADMWRE
-1490 ILCIEQIGIHDD
+1490 ILCIEQVGVHDD

-1529 LSALFQGATIKHL
+1529 LSALFQGPTIKHL

-1554 SSPLVAIQP
+1554 SSGLVAIQP

-1598 LQALGLNGECQPY
+1598 LQALGLNGECEPY

-1623 ALREIQPNGPY
+1623 ALRDIQPNGPY

-1643 VVAFEMAQQLLRY
+1643 VVAFEMAQQLLRH

-1674 EQTTEIDDYDDVKIL
+1674 EQTAEIDDYDDVKIL

-1702 NLSGSL
+1702 NLSGSV
-1708 EELQK
+1708 EELQG
-1713 LTLDEQLNYFLE
+1713 LTLDEQLNYFLK

-1736 FELQQLH
+1736 FELQQLR

-1760 PQVFPNRMIYFQASD
+1760 PQVYPNQIIYFHASE
-1775 EVSNDFHNPTL
+1775 EVSNNFENPTL
-1786 FWGGLSRKPVEII
+1786 FWGELSGAPVEII

-1810 KPHIQVVVEPLKF
+1810 RPHIQVVVEQLNL
-1823 FINQT
+1823 FINLI

>member
-1 MMNKLDNFHQVD
+1 MNNLEKFNQVD
-13 DADIA
+13 EADIA
-18 VISLS
+18 VIGLS

-30 NLEQFWQN
+30 NLEQFWYN

-64 SDPNYVKAAVPLEH
+64 SDPHYVKAAVPLEH

-99 QHRIFLECACAAL
+99 QHRIFLECACVAL

-117 DPQTYSGSIGV
+117 DTQTYSGSVGV

-133 ISNYLFNIYSNSN
+133 ISNYLFNIYSNPN

-151 SGVEISLGNHP
+151 SDVEISLGNYP

-208 LAGGISILDM
+208 LAGGISILDL
-218 QPKSGYLYQEDGVL
+218 QQKSGYFYQEDGVL

-245 KGTIFGSGI
+245 KGTIFGSGV
-254 GIVVLKRLKDALA
+254 GIVVLKRLKDALG
-267 DGDCIHGVIKGSAVN
+267 DGDCIHAVIKGSAVN

-314 DTITYV
+314 ETITYV

-341 FRTSTQKRGF
+341 FRTSTQKQGF

-389 HFKEPNPQIDFANS
+389 HFEEPNPQIDFANS
-403 PFYVNNTLSEWK
+403 PFYVNNTLVEWTTGK
-415 TDRIPRRAGITSL
+415 VPRRAGITSL
-428 GFGGTNAHVIVE
+428 GFGGTNAHVILE
-440 EAPPIEASNPGRT
+440 EAPLIEASNPGQT
-453 YKLLM
+453 HKLLM

-467 ETATVNLA
+467 ETATVNLV
-475 NYLQQH
+475 NYLQQYS
-481 PELNLADVAYTLA
+481 ELNLADVAYTLA

-499 FNHRRIM
+499 FNHRRIL
-506 VCETIDDAVKTLHPL
+506 VCETIDDAVKALHPL
-521 EPQRVF
+521 EPQQVF
-527 TYYQQPCNYPVVFM
+527 THYQQPCNHPVVFM

-562 FTEEVDRCSLMLRP
+562 FTEEVDCCCLMLKP
-576 FLGLDLREILYPSE
+576 FLGLDLRKILYPSE
-590 AQTQTA
+590 AQIETA
-596 TQQLKQTSIT
+596 TEQLKQTSIT
-606 QPALFVI
+606 QPVLFVI
-613 EYALSKLWM
+613 EYALSKLCM

-646 VFSLKDALALVAVR
+646 VFSLKDALALVAQR

-665 QVPKGAM
+665 QLPKGAM

-678 EQQVQ
+678 EQEVQ

-689 LSLAGING
+689 LSLGGING

-705 SCEAIDKLHQQLL
+705 STDVIDKLQQQLL

-732 FHSQMMDSVIE
+732 FHSQMMDSIIE
-743 AYTQYVEKVKFH
+743 PYTQYIQKVKLNS
-755 TPKIPFISNVTG
+755 PQIPLISNVTG
-767 TWITTAQATDPNY
+767 TWMTAAQATDPHY

-787 TVRFSSGITELLK
+787 TVRFSEGITQLLK

-812 RTLSTFAKQHYN
+812 RTLSTFARAHHPL
-824 SEPVVL
+824 EPVVL
-830 TSLRHPQEQQPDVAF
+830 TSLRHPQKQQSDVAF

-857 VQVDW
+857 VKIDW
-862 SGFHANERRYRI
+862 SGFYAKEQRYRI

-888 SRQAQPHDVRATQV
+888 ERQVQPLSVNATQV
-902 SLGKKP
+902 SLSKKP
-908 DIADWFYLPLW
+908 DITDWFYLPLW
-919 KQSAPPGLLGK
+919 KQSAPLDLLGK
-930 EDFAEQKS
+930 GNLAEQEL
-938 CVLVFIDECG
+938 CTLLFIDQCG
-948 LGEELVKKLQQ
+948 LGSQLVKKL
-959 QGQDSICVECSSRAI
+959 EHLSSSKAI
-974 AVRVGSEFSKLSD
+974 LVKVGSEFSKLSD

-998 DYDALLNELGALNLI
+998 DYDALLNELRTLNLI
-1013 PKTIVHLW
+1013 PNKIVHLW
-1021 SVTPGDKRSLKPS
+1021 SVTPDKHVK
-1034 AYRTESELECFDDAQ
+1034 SELKRFEDAQ

-1070 KFQITVIS
+1070 EFQITVVS
-1078 NNIHSVTTEEMLFP
+1078 NNIQSVTAEEMLCP
-1092 EKATVLGLVK
+1092 EKATVLGPVK

-1110 ISCRSIDIALPKQGS
+1110 ISCRSIDVALPRQGS
-1125 WQEEKLVDHLLT
+1125 WQEEKLVDNLLT

-1144 ELVIAYRGLNRW
+1144 ELVIAYRGLSRW
-1156 VQTFEPVRLEEASM
+1156 VQTFESVRLQEAKEK
-1170 STSRLRKGGVYLI
+1170 TSRLKKGGVYLI

-1209 GHNGLPE
+1209 GDKGLPE
-1216 KDEWFE
+1216 KNLWSQ
-1222 WLATHNDQDEMSHK
+1222 WLATHDDQDEISDK
-1236 IRKVQALEKLG
+1236 IRKVQALEVLG
-1247 AEVLVLSADVTNFEQ
+1247 GEVLVLSAVVSNFEQ
-1262 MQRAIAFVTNHFGNI
+1262 MQRAIALSTDYFGDI

-1282 AAEIVNDNSNKSIQE
+1282 ATEIVGDNSNKSIQE

-1303 QCQFQSKANG
+1303 QCQFQSKAHG
-1313 LFVLEKVLQGRGLD
+1313 LFVLDKVLQTRDLD
-1327 FYLLISSLSS
+1327 FCLLISSLSS
-1337 ILGGLGY
+1337 ILAGLGY
-1344 AAYSAAN
+1344 VAYSAAN
-1351 ILVDTFAHKQNQ
+1351 IFLDTFVHKQNQ
-1363 TNPVPWMSVN
+1363 TNPIPWITIN

-1381 EEQNTANRTTLA
+1381 EQNTVNKTTLA
-1393 GLFITPEEG
+1393 DLFITPEEG
-1402 IKAFQ
+1402 IEAFKR
-1407 CILTS
+1407 ILTS
-1412 DKITQVVVSTGDL
+1412 ENITQVLVSTGNL
-1425 QARFDQWLKLE
+1425 QARFDQWLKLK
-1436 SLGDIEQTS
+1436 SLCGIEHS
-1445 SAGDTKEELASTSL
+1445 ASAGDTKEKLTL
-1459 ARILHPR
+1459 TNIGRILHPR
-1466 PNLGNDY
+1466 PNLEYDY
-1473 VAPRTHVEETL
+1473 VAPHTHVEQTL
-1484 ADIWRE
+1484 ADMWRE
-1490 ILCIEQIGIHDD
+1490 VLCIEQIGIHDD

-1515 LMAKIK
+1515 LITKIK

-1529 LSALFQGATIKHL
+1529 VSDLFQEATIKHL
-1542 ASILHEQANNQT
+1542 ANILHKEANHQI

-1563 QGSKPPLFFVHPVGG
+1563 HGYQPPLFFVHPVGG
-1578 NILCYYELSRHLG
+1578 NILSYYELSRHLG

-1598 LQALGLNGECQPY
+1598 LQALGLNGECEPY
-1611 TRIEDMATQYIK
+1611 TRIEDMATQYIQ
-1623 ALREIQPNGPY
+1623 ALREIQQNGPY
-1634 FLGGWSMGG
+1634 FLGGWSLGG
-1643 VVAFEMAQQLLRY
+1643 VVAFEMATQLLRD
-1656 GDQVAM
+1656 GEKVAM

-1674 EQTTEIDDYDDVKIL
+1674 EQTVKIDDDDDVKIL

-1697 KSAGK
+1697 RSAGK
-1702 NLSGSL
+1702 NLSGSV
-1708 EELQK
+1708 EKLQG
-1713 LTLDEQLNYFLE
+1713 LTLDEQLNYFMD
-1725 QARIANLLPLD
+1725 QARIANLLPMD
-1736 FELQQLH
+1736 FELQQLR
-1743 CLLKVFKSNVL
+1743 CLLKVYKGNVR
-1754 ALQSYA
+1754 ALHSYT
-1760 PQVFPNRMIYFQASD
+1760 PQVYPKKIVYFQASEESD
-1775 EVSNDFHNPTL
+1775 HKHNYTL
-1786 FWGGLSRKPVEII
+1786 SWQKKSGKPIEII
-1799 TIPSNHYTIIT
+1799 NIPSNHYTIIT
-1810 KPHIQVVVEPLKF
+1810 KPHIQVVAKQLNI
-1823 FINQT
+1823 FINEA